1 MKVDF
6 TIDGTTS
13 FTTLRDTTCDI
24 DRRATG
30 CSLFAGPADPSEFL
44 GVSDAAGA
52 FPTTH
57 TSFGAPEMVLS
68 PVSGGGSVVSGG
80 AADAVGTIKMKI
92 ADFDNDGNPDI
103 IYGTNSQEAA
113 RVSLARPWNTA
124 RTSQTQ
130 ALANEHSFGELT
142 SDVVVELKEVENN
155 MLNML
160 DAMLLGAPTVTVH
173 DSLDGVGPGG
183 TAEDSYGYVN
193 RGEITQNGN
202 TRTEYNANTQPVVY
216 PDIDTGELRNSYV
229 TNGVHAAD
237 RNTEY
242 DAPAGDP
249 DLTSNSTAAGV
260 SDATCRAPSESVLP
274 MTVSLQV
281 DFPTVPC
288 VEQDFSDCI
297 LLDPIYASKQIV
309 PTPSG
314 NTVPSCGIVVNQCA
328 RKPLFSP
335 RLRFSCVSLLFFV
348 CAASGVS
355 LPSSCQ
361 ALRPR
366 RLRPRR
372 HPRRRPPRRRRP

>member
-1 MKVDF
+1 M
-6 TIDGTTS
+6 
-13 FTTLRDTTCDI
+13 
-24 DRRATG
+24 
-30 CSLFAGPADPSEFL
+30 
-44 GVSDAAGA
+44 
-52 FPTTH
+52 
-57 TSFGAPEMVLS
+57 
-68 PVSGGGSVVSGG
+68 VSGG

-124 RTSQTQ
+124 RTSQTP

-142 SDVVVELKEVENN
+142 SDVVVELKEIENN

-216 PDIDTGELRNSYV
+216 PDIDTGEMRNSYV

-237 RNTEY
+237 RNTDY

-249 DLTSNSTAAGV
+249 DLTSNSAAAGV

-335 RLRFSCVSLLFFV
+335 RLRFSCVSPSFF
-348 CAASGVS
+348 
-355 LPSSCQ
+355 
-361 ALRPR
+361 
-366 RLRPRR
+366 RLRSVWRIAPTQRPSPPPSPPPPTPPPSPPPPAPPPPSPPPSPPPPSPPPPSPPPSPPPPSEPLAKKTSIR
-372 HPRRRPPRRRRP
+372 THTHTHTLPMHTTHPPSVQSESESCGMVWTPEGPASSSES